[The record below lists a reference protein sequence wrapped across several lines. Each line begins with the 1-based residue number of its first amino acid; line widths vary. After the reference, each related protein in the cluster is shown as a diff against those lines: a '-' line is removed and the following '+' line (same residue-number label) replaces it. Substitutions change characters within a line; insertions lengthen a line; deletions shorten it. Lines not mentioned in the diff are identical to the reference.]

1 MLKIKVVKSDG
12 NSSLAKALGFLSHYD
27 KNRKKIILEPKN
39 KPTDISGEL
48 ILFSFFIVIG
58 VAFIL

>member
-1 MLKIKVVKSDG
+1 MLKITNKK
-12 NSSLAKALGFLSHYD
+12 
-27 KNRKKIILEPKN
+27 RKKIILEPKN